1 MWYFCVRG
9 LIYCGCHSNKPRLL
23 WLAADRAA
31 YKWGEVDKLAAI
43 RFVRARTIQIRAR
56 ILSCA

>member
-1 MWYFCVRG
+1 MYWR
-9 LIYCGCHSNKPRLL
+9 CHSNKPRLL

-31 YKWGEVDKLAAI
+31 YKWGEVDKLAAT
-43 RFVRARTIQIRAR
+43 RFVRARTVQIRAR